1 MSGIS
6 FGSISNSGD
15 IAVGIERKENAYQV
29 DSNSKDSIDI
39 TFQNPKTKTHKSSKI
54 YKSSNPKGYTDA
66 DGNLLSKE
74 NTKYEKLELYYPLSE
89 DTKDKSWLFKRWKR

>member
-39 TFQNPKTKTHKSSKI
+39 TFQKSKNKNS
-54 YKSSNPKGYTDA
+54 
-66 DGNLLSKE
+66 
-74 NTKYEKLELYYPLSE
+74 
-89 DTKDKSWLFKRWKR
+89 